1 MKNPTRQKTIQD
13 KKISSREIIWMVFF
27 FLWDHLCLVQ
37 YYFAPSSRLRF
48 SSKAE
53 VSRYLK
59 THEISDPTPEQM
71 KTEEISD
78 PEPEQK
84 KTEEISNPEPEQ
96 KQTQEISDPELEQKK
111 TQQISD
117 LEPKQKQTQDISEF
131 EPAQKQTQDISDP
144 EQEQKIRGSPK
155 QSGKRKNVCWVLTQ
169 SALDDLVYFFLIYYL
184 SDFINLEMK
193 SLIIQAI

>member
-1 MKNPTRQKTIQD
+1 
-13 KKISSREIIWMVFF
+13 MVFF

-59 THEISDPTPEQM
+59 THETSDPTPEQM

-84 KTEEISNPEPEQ
+84 KTEEMSNPEPE
-96 KQTQEISDPELEQKK
+96 
-111 TQQISD
+111 
-117 LEPKQKQTQDISEF
+117 QKQTQDISEF

-155 QSGKRKNVCWVLTQ
+155 QSGKRKNVC
-169 SALDDLVYFFLIYYL
+169 
-184 SDFINLEMK
+184 
-193 SLIIQAI
+193 